1 MTAAASALY
10 LNDLATAKNRSR
22 TTAPTTVMALIG
34 FAAGN
39 NPCIYYE
46 KNRSSD

>member
-39 NPCIYYE
+39 PCIYDE
-46 KNRSSD
+46 